1 MVARKYHLSGS
12 TRTSASAGAPGWLKA
27 LIERSDALDRRYG
40 LGAYA
45 SAGK

>member
-1 MVARKYHLSGS
+1 MVARKYHLVGS

-27 LIERSDALDRRYG
+27 LIVRSDALDREYG

-45 SAGK
+45 TARK